1 MFKPATISILAHKM
15 PYYAQQSDNN
25 IPHKTYT
32 IQFIS
37 FNIDLLDFGTV
48 SMTDRFWL
56 QIFHFAAYQ

>member
-1 MFKPATISILAHKM
+1 M